1 VLCAC
6 AVANVARAQDASDP
20 NEAKLEVQLGPD
32 SGASANASTPMGP
45 EDAYGPPW
53 GTAANSVELGLF
65 WGAFIPSAKHELYNA
80 SRFSIMYQK
89 LEYVTPELGLRAG
102 YYPLHWLGLELEG
115 ALMPSETRKTNASVN
130 VYGLRGHVVLQAPTK
145 TIVPFVLVGGGVLGI
160 ASDNSALGNDIDG
173 AFHAGIGAKAYITG
187 DLGLRLDF
195 RDNIG
200 QGYGPKKIAHN
211 FEAQLGLAVVLG
223 RPKPPPPPPDT
234 DHDGVI
240 DPDDRC
246 PSVAGVPP
254 LGCPPPPPDSDND
267 GVVDAND
274 ACPLVAGVPNT
285 DPAKNGCPPPPPDSD
300 GDGVPDAD
308 DKCPTVVGDGPDGCL
323 QDTDR
328 DGIPNRD
335 DKCPDQPET
344 RNGFQ
349 DLDGC
354 PDELPEAVRKYTG
367 VVPGIAFDTGKA
379 TIKPSSFPTLDAAAK
394 VLSDYPDLRVEI
406 SGHTDSTGTLERN
419 LQLSGERAAAVK
431 GYLIGK
437 GIASDRI
444 ETRGAGPNEPV
455 ADNSTKEGR
464 ARNRRIEFKLLQP
477 PEPPPP
483 PTAAPAAPQSA
494 APQPPP
500 PTAAPAAP
508 QPPPPTAAPAAPQ
521 SAAPQPPPAAA
532 PAAPQPATPPPAR

>member
-1 VLCAC
+1 MAYRHTLVVAVLCAC
-6 AVANVARAQDASDP
+6 VASEGAHAQDGGDP
-20 NEAKLEVQLGPD
+20 NQAKLEVQLGSDP
-32 SGASANASTPMGP
+32 GASASSAAPTGP
-45 EDAYGPPW
+45 ADAYGPPW

-65 WGAFIPSAKHELYNA
+65 WGAFIPSPNHELYNA
-80 SRFSIMYQK
+80 SRPSIMYQK
-89 LEYVTPELGLRAG
+89 LEYATPELGLRAG
-102 YYPLHWLGLELEG
+102 YYPLRFFGLELEA
-115 ALMPSETRKTNASVN
+115 ALMPSETRRTNASVN
-130 VYGLRGHVVLQAPTK
+130 VYGLRAHAILQAPTK
-145 TIVPFVLVGGGVLGI
+145 TIVPFVLVGGGILGI
-160 ASDNSALGNDIDG
+160 ASDNSVLGNDIDG
-173 AFHAGIGAKAYITG
+173 AFHWGVGLKAYITG
-187 DLGLRLDF
+187 DLGLRGEF

-200 QGYGPKKIAHN
+200 QGYGPKKLSQN
-211 FEAQLGLAVVLG
+211 LEAQLGLSVVLG

-234 DHDGVI
+234 DHDGII

-246 PSVAGVPP
+246 PTVAGVPP

-267 GVVDAND
+267 GIIDAND

-323 QDTDR
+323 QDTDG

-367 VVPGIAFDTGKA
+367 VVPGIVFDTGKA

-394 VLSDYPDLRVEI
+394 VLTDYPDLRVEI
-406 SGHTDSTGTLERN
+406 SGHTDDTGTLERN

-437 GIASDRI
+437 GIANDRI
-444 ETRGAGPNEPV
+444 ETRGAGPNEPI
-455 ADNSTKEGR
+455 ADNKTKDGR
-464 ARNRRIEFKLLQP
+464 SKNRRIEFKLLQP
-477 PEPPPP
+477 PEPLPP
-483 PTAAPAAPQSA
+483 PTAA
-494 APQPPP
+494 
-500 PTAAPAAP
+500 
-508 QPPPPTAAPAAPQ
+508 
-521 SAAPQPPPAAA
+521 AAA
-532 PAAPQPATPPPAR
+532 PAAPPSEVPQPVAPPPNAPPPPR